1 MIKRF
6 VSLFLIFILFSSIE
20 ARPTHK
26 HRHKYKK
33 IHKSF
38 AKYSAKKQKR
48 KKLPPVVTA
57 NSYNPEIEKKRLM
70 QALKKERDSEKKVEL
85 YSQISALYQNSQ
97 TYSDQL
103 KAIYYIKKAIDL
115 SKNKWYYYA
124 ILANIYSYM
133 KPSEFL
139 NAKKYYEKAI
149 ESTDSNYNKSLYYS
163 YISRLYT
170 GREYPNY
177 VEGEKYLL
185 KAIDVTENDYDKA
198 NYYIELANLNYNSE
212 SKFLEYQ
219 NKALEAA
226 PDPDTQSYI
235 YSNIANF
242 YFNNYREFKQ
252 EEFDKAV
259 EYMEKAI
266 ATTKH
271 AYNKVSYCASL
282 AYGMKFKRD
291 LDTNEIVKIYRR
303 AIEYS
308 INSYD
313 KSYYYGLIANLY
325 TEMQPPENE
334 KAISEYEQAIKHS
347 SDPATIESYKSMVKV
362 LKSRMKK

>member
-1 MIKRF
+1 MLNQFI
-6 VSLFLIFILFSSIE
+6 SIFLILSIFGWIE
-20 ARPTHK
+20 ARPNLKHK
-26 HRHKYKK
+26 HKRVHRNITKHWY
-33 IHKSF
+33 
-38 AKYSAKKQKR
+38 KKQKR
-48 KKLPPVVTA
+48 KKLPAMVEA
-57 NSYNPEIEKKRLM
+57 NNYNPDYEKKRLLSE
-70 QALKKERDSEKKVEL
+70 LKKEKNSEKKVEL

-103 KAIYYIKKAIDL
+103 TAIYYIKKAIEL

-133 KPSEFL
+133 KPSEFG
-139 NAKKYYEKAI
+139 NAKNYYLKAI
-149 ESTDSNYNKSLYYS
+149 ETTDSNYNKSLYYS
-163 YISRLYT
+163 YVARLYT

-177 VEGEKYLL
+177 TEGEKYLL
-185 KAIDVTENDYDKA
+185 KAIEATENDYDKA

-212 SKFLEYQ
+212 SKFLEFQ
-219 NKALEAA
+219 NKALEVA
-226 PDPDTQSYI
+226 PDPDTQSFV
-235 YSNIANF
+235 YSSIANF

-252 EEFDKAV
+252 EEYDKAV

-271 AYNKVSYCASL
+271 SYNKVSYCASL

-291 LDTNEIVKIYRR
+291 LDMNEIVKIYKR

-308 INSYD
+308 INAYD
-313 KSYYYGLIANLY
+313 KSYYHSLIANLY

-334 KAISEYEQAIKHS
+334 KAIQEYEMAIKNS
-347 SDPATIESYKSMVKV
+347 SDPATIESYKGYIKA
-362 LKSRMKK
+362 LRTRIKK